1 MLLQRLAHGVYVNEK
16 NRKTN
21 FSNMVK
27 ILRFMDVIEMKIKF
41 SELDIDYLVNMLPGT
56 CINGYFLL
64 LEYFISL
71 IHS

>member
-1 MLLQRLAHGVYVNEK
+1 MVFTSMK
-16 NRKTN
+16 KTKTK
-21 FSNMVK
+21 FSNVVK

-41 SELDIDYLVNMLPGT
+41 SELDIDYLVDMLPGT

-64 LEYFISL
+64 LEYFLSL

>member
-1 MLLQRLAHGVYVNEK
+1 MVFTSMK
-16 NRKTN
+16 KTKTK

-41 SELDIDYLVNMLPGT
+41 SELDIDYLVDMLPRT

-64 LEYFISL
+64 LEYFLSL

>member
-1 MLLQRLAHGVYVNEK
+1 
-16 NRKTN
+16 
-21 FSNMVK
+21 MVK

-41 SELDIDYLVNMLPGT
+41 SELDIDYLVDMLPGT

-64 LEYFISL
+64 LEYFFSL

>member
-1 MLLQRLAHGVYVNEK
+1 MVFTSMK
-16 NRKTN
+16 KTKTK

-41 SELDIDYLVNMLPGT
+41 SELDIDYLVDMLPGT

-64 LEYFISL
+64 LEYFLSL

>member
-1 MLLQRLAHGVYVNEK
+1 MVFTSMK
-16 NRKTN
+16 KTKTK

-41 SELDIDYLVNMLPGT
+41 SELDIDYLVDMLPGT

-64 LEYFISL
+64 LEYFFSL

>member
-1 MLLQRLAHGVYVNEK
+1 MVFMSMK
-16 NRKTN
+16 KTKTK

-41 SELDIDYLVNMLPGT
+41 SELDIDYLVDMLPGT

-64 LEYFISL
+64 LEYFLSL

>member
-1 MLLQRLAHGVYVNEK
+1 MVFTSMK
-16 NRKTN
+16 KTKTK

-41 SELDIDYLVNMLPGT
+41 SELDIDYLVDMLPGT

-64 LEYFISL
+64 LEYFLFL